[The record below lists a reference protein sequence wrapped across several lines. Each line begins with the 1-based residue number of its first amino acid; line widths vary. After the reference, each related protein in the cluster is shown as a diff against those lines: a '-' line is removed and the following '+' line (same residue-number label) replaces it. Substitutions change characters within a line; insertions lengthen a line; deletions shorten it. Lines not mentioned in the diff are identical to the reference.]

1 MAFGERSNALSGAT
15 ASTPRRTR
23 PPAGRRRADGALNFD
38 AWHAFE
44 PGTFYF
50 VATAA
55 TRDSDAAD
63 RPMRLPRSTGALAG
77 VISIVLGA
85 WAALIPFVGPY
96 FHYAFGNYDTWH
108 YTSNRLWLN
117 ILPGALAIV
126 GGLML
131 LRSSRRAGG
140 VLSGWL
146 AVAAGAW
153 LVIGP
158 SVSLLWHRA
167 GNPIGAPTGGHVRQ
181 AVELLG
187 YFFVPG
193 VLIVAFAAFAMGRFV
208 SRPRLAEEPLV
219 AAGAAGG
226 AVAERRRRGGLFGRR
241 RRAAD
246 DETAAAT
253 TRAGG
258 DAPDATSATRE
269 APNRADR

>member
-1 MAFGERSNALSGAT
+1 
-15 ASTPRRTR
+15 
-23 PPAGRRRADGALNFD
+23 
-38 AWHAFE
+38 
-44 PGTFYF
+44 
-50 VATAA
+50 
-55 TRDSDAAD
+55 
-63 RPMRLPRSTGALAG
+63 
-77 VISIVLGA
+77 VLGA
-85 WAALIPFVGPY
+85 WGALIPFIGPY

-117 ILPGALAIV
+117 ILPGVLAIV
-126 GGLML
+126 GGVML

-153 LVIGP
+153 FVIGP

-167 GNPIGAPTGGHVRQ
+167 GSPIGVPTGGHVRQ

-187 YFFVPG
+187 YFFAPG

-226 AVAERRRRGGLFGRR
+226 AIAERHSRRGGLFGRR

-246 DETAAAT
+246 ADAGEAAAT
-253 TRAGG
+253 RGG
-258 DAPDATSATRE
+258 GGAAEAPDRA
-269 APNRADR
+269 ADRSNT